1 MHKRSIPTVTPWVAA
16 AIVFL
21 VSSAQGYSV
30 GNQRGGFWQTV
41 SLLVLASLLLMV
53 TCAIMSASRCH
64 MRPAML
70 SSLLFSVVGASMF
83 MVESQFLWYLWVALG
98 VFAGTSF
105 TATLFFNGNSH
116 HKDD

>member
-1 MHKRSIPTVTPWVAA
+1 
-16 AIVFL
+16 
-21 VSSAQGYSV
+21 
-30 GNQRGGFWQTV
+30 
-41 SLLVLASLLLMV
+41 
-53 TCAIMSASRCH
+53 

-83 MVESQFLWYLWVALG
+83 IVESQFLWYLWVALG

-116 HKDD
+116 HKED